1 MRTNTSPQFSL
12 CLPVYVWLTAVL
24 FCPLWFAQI
33 GFAQIGFAQPVPAMA
48 DSWIFNEDL
57 SDNTDKKV
65 EKALKA
71 AGEKI
76 NKKWFDRRQDRYR
89 GGPAEQELY
98 DRISYDRE
106 LTITFVGD
114 TYLFIYADN
123 FERPVYTDNRSRS
136 VSLNALNAQEDFSF
150 AHWEDG
156 FLLVEARP
164 RDGGFADETYSL
176 INNDTQL
183 QIKLFIQPEGFQVP
197 IELTRIFDRMP
208 TP

>member
-1 MRTNTSPQFSL
+1 MRTNTSPQFSF
-12 CLPVYVWLTAVL
+12 CLPTYVWLTAVL

-33 GFAQIGFAQPVPAMA
+33 GFAQPVPAMA
-48 DSWIFNEDL
+48 DSWIFNEEL

-76 NKKWFDRRQDRYR
+76 DKKWFDRRQDRYR

-98 DRISYDRE
+98 DRNSYDRE

-123 FERPVYTDNRSRS
+123 FERPIYTDNRSRS

-156 FLLVEARP
+156 LLLVEARP